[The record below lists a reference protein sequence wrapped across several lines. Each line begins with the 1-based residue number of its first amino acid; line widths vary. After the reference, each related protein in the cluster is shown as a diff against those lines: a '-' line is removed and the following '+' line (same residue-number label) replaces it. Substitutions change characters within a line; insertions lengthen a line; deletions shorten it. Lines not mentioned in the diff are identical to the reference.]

1 MTLKAIR
8 KLLSI
13 ATFSGLLLPMAA
25 FAGNSQGRI
34 EMIDETANTIIL
46 SDGLT
51 YQLPG
56 EFDYSVLSEGMKVL
70 VFYDR
75 DGENRYVTDIEP
87 IDADGKAGIP
97 EE

>member
-1 MTLKAIR
+1 MSFKAIR

-13 ATFSGLLLPMAA
+13 ATFSCFFLPIAA
-25 FAGNSQGRI
+25 FASNSQGRI
-34 EMIDETANTIIL
+34 EIIDETANIIIL
-46 SDGLT
+46 SDGIT

-87 IDADGKAGIP
+87 VDENGRAGVP
-97 EE
+97 E